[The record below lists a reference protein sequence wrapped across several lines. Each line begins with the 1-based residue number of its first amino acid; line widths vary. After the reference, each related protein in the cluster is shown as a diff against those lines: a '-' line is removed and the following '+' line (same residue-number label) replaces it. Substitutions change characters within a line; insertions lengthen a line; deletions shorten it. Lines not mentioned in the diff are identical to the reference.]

1 MTNSDK
7 NRPQSEAIIP
17 TNIPLTKT
25 NRNSKDTPWQNRRGT
40 IFALGF
46 SFFLA
51 LIVIFALPKLIPET
65 KKIKVVTENQISET
79 RSIKESPFIDAQLI
93 KARRK
98 SQDSLSNFLT
108 IQEFLEKRN
117 VNKWGEDAF
126 KNALKIGAKGDSLY
140 RQRNFNEALVFYKKA
155 TLKLNELKSRI
166 PLELTINLKI
176 AEDAF
181 LLGDSKIA
189 SEYYKLALS
198 IEPSSIEAQQGLA
211 RTAVLDEVLI
221 LLKKSDG
228 LFEEGNYG
236 QARNLLMK
244 VKKLD
249 PLNQAAD
256 DKYNQISLLI
266 TDRNFKQ
273 VMGAGYQALENKNF
287 RMAIEEFQVALNIKP
302 GNEAASKGLLQA
314 QSLFLQKT
322 IADDLASAISHEKK
336 ENWNKALESYER
348 ILSKSSSLNEA
359 QLGQIRAK
367 NRLKMSNDI
376 DKILSSPLRLS
387 TPQIYNEAKKLLAN
401 AQKITPVGT
410 KHLDK
415 TNQLREELE
424 GSQISLTVRFLSN
437 KFTNVSLLKSGSL
450 GFFNEKK
457 IPLKP
462 GNYIAT
468 GTRDGYR
475 DVRVEFR
482 VALKELPLN
491 IEVACKERI

>member
-1 MTNSDK
+1 MTNSEK
-7 NRPQSEAIIP
+7 SRSQSEAIKP
-17 TNIPLTKT
+17 TNIPLAKT
-25 NRNSKDTPWQNRRGT
+25 NRDSKDTPWQNRRGT

-51 LIVIFALPKLIPET
+51 LIVIFALPKFIPET
-65 KKIKVVTENQISET
+65 KKITMVTENRNPET
-79 RSIKESPFIDAQLI
+79 RSIKESPFIDAQLT

-117 VNKWGEDAF
+117 VNKWGKDAF

-155 TLKLNELKSRI
+155 TLKLNELKSKI
-166 PLELTINLKI
+166 PLELTKNLKI

-189 SEYYKLALS
+189 SEYYRLALS
-198 IEPSSIEAQQGLA
+198 IEPSSIEAQQGLV

-221 LLKKSDG
+221 LLKKSDR

-236 QARNLLMK
+236 QARNLLMRA
-244 VKKLD
+244 KKLD
-249 PLNQAAD
+249 PLNKVAD
-256 DKYNQISLLI
+256 DRYNQISLLI
-266 TDRNFKQ
+266 TNRNFKQ

-475 DVRVEFR
+475 DVRIEFR